1 MSEEDAGNRLR
12 VLVKAVSDDLWIAVA
27 TFEVYAPS
35 AFDAALIDKVNE
47 REVYPAFNVISE
59 ALEATTIS
67 TLCRI
72 WDKTSD
78 AARIA
83 EIEKLLRKRPDLAGD
98 SGALRRWL
106 GGVEMV
112 EKSEELQA
120 LRAIRNMRLAH
131 THDPNRLD
139 FRLLSGV
146 RNAAIEDEWR
156 LLEATILV
164 VQQLHGL
171 IGSPDPLDYRL
182 PRSRKRLDYVVGFGR
197 RIAHGRYA
205 SRSWRP
211 GTEGDLVLTWRALN
225 RLECIARE
233 ARGIARDMRVEGGR
247 LGRSALGPEVEAVAP

>member
-1 MSEEDAGNRLR
+1 MSEEHAGNRLR
-12 VLVKAVSDDLWIAVA
+12 TLVKAVSDDLWIAIA

-35 AFDAALIDKVNE
+35 AFDAALIDKVNKGQ
-47 REVYPAFNVISE
+47 VYPAFNVISE

-72 WDKTSD
+72 WDRTSD
-78 AARIA
+78 VARIA
-83 EIEKLLRKRPDLAGD
+83 EIEKLLRKLPDLAGD

-146 RNAAIEDEWR
+146 RNAAIEDEW
-156 LLEATILV
+156 LILEATILV
-164 VQQLHGL
+164 IQQLRGL
-171 IGSPDPLDYRL
+171 IGSPDSLDYRAE
-182 PRSRKRLDYVVGFGR
+182 RE
-197 RIAHGRYA
+197 A
-205 SRSWRP
+205 
-211 GTEGDLVLTWRALN
+211 WRA
-225 RLECIARE
+225 RAESFWKS
-233 ARGIARDMRVEGGR
+233 VGGER
-247 LGRSALGPEVEAVAP
+247 R

>member
-1 MSEEDAGNRLR
+1 MGEDDAGNRLR
-12 VLVKAVSDDLWIAVA
+12 TLVKAVSDDLWIAIA

-47 REVYPAFNVISE
+47 REVYPAFNVVSE

-83 EIEKLLRKRPDLAGD
+83 EIEKLLRRRPDLAGD

-120 LRAIRNMRLAH
+120 LRAVRSMRLAH

-146 RNAAIEDEWR
+146 RNAAIEDEW
-156 LLEATILV
+156 LILEATSLV
-164 VQQLHGL
+164 VQQLPGL
-171 IGSPDPLDYRL
+171 IGSPDSLDYRAE
-182 PRSRKRLDYVVGFGR
+182 RE
-197 RIAHGRYA
+197 A
-205 SRSWRP
+205 
-211 GTEGDLVLTWRALN
+211 WRA
-225 RLECIARE
+225 RSESFWKS
-233 ARGIARDMRVEGGR
+233 VGG
-247 LGRSALGPEVEAVAP
+247 ALV

>member
-12 VLVKAVSDDLWIAVA
+12 TLVKAASDDLWIAIA

-35 AFDAALIDKVNE
+35 AFDAALIEKVNE

-67 TLCRI
+67 ALCRI
-72 WDKTSD
+72 WDKTGD

-83 EIEKLLRKRPDLAGD
+83 EIDKLLRRRPDLAGD
-98 SGALRRWL
+98 HGALRQWL

-146 RNAAIEDEWR
+146 RKAANEDEPR
-156 LLEATILV
+156 LLE
-164 VQQLHGL
+164 
-171 IGSPDPLDYRL
+171 R
-182 PRSRKRLDYVVGFGR
+182 
-197 RIAHGRYA
+197 
-205 SRSWRP
+205 RSW
-211 GTEGDLVLTWRALN
+211 LS
-225 RLECIARE
+225 
-233 ARGIARDMRVEGGR
+233 RD
-247 LGRSALGPEVEAVAP
+247 STA